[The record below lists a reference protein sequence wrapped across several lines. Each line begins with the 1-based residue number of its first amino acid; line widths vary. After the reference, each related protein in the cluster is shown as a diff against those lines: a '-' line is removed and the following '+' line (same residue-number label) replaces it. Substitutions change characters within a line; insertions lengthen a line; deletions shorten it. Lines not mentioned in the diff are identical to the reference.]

1 MSTFAYQPSPAAP
14 GRDGAQPAAPTTPS
28 TAPAEGAPAPGAQ
41 PGLFNSLP
49 QILIFVLPLL
59 LFLMLRGGDKKRRQ
73 ELESGLKTGDTVI
86 TQSGLIGK
94 IVEMTEQRVKI
105 EIAPGVTVRMLKTA
119 ISGVDGGEQK
129 PADAS
134 KDKPQEKKA

>member
-14 GRDGAQPAAPTTPS
+14 GREGAQPAVPTQPG
-28 TAPAEGAPAPGAQ
+28 TAPAEGAPAPAQQSPLGA
-41 PGLFNSLP
+41 LP

-73 ELESGLKTGDTVI
+73 ELESALKTGDTVV

-94 IVEMTEQRVKI
+94 VVEMTEQRVKL
-105 EIAPGVTVRMLKTA
+105 EIAPGVTVKMLKTA
-119 ISGVDGGEQK
+119 ITGVDGGEQK
-129 PADAS
+129 PADAA